1 MRTPSFAIGV
11 VFALLGASACSKP
24 DATPV
29 PTAPRVVTPP
39 TPPST
44 AFPASMRGQYY
55 KNYSP
60 PVDPNAQPN
69 PRTDF
74 ELGDRI
80 RVEEQRTAKW
90 DELSVAGNSLV
101 TAHHWRQ
108 NSERPPVTV
117 SVTCT
122 GDGMCSFTGACNG
135 SVSPGNG
142 SIIITAS
149 GSDDACQYLTG
160 SWKLG
165 NPVSQEQA
173 PSGGFNPQGGGGGG
187 AGGGGGGEGCIM
199 RCAGDQ
205 NACVLR
211 CGTSATE
218 SATQA
223 CVLECAARG
232 QQYVSACG

>member
-1 MRTPSFAIGV
+1 MILRRPSFAIGV

-29 PTAPRVVTPP
+29 PTAPRVVAPP

-60 PVDPNAQPN
+60 PVNPNAQPD
-69 PRTDF
+69 PRAHPSSDQ
-74 ELGDRI
+74 R
-80 RVEEQRTAKW
+80 RVEEQRSAKW

-101 TAHHWRQ
+101 TVSHRVRNYEQ
-108 NSERPPVTV
+108 PPVTV

-122 GDGMCSFTGACNG
+122 GDGMCSFTGACMG
-135 SVSPGNG
+135 SASSSGNG
-142 SIIITAS
+142 NFIITAS
-149 GSDDACQYLTG
+149 GIDEACQYLTG
-160 SWKLG
+160 SWKVG
-165 NPVSQEQA
+165 NPVSQVQA
-173 PSGGFNPQGGGGGG
+173 PSGGFNPQG
-187 AGGGGGGEGCIM
+187 GGGGGGEGCIM

-232 QQYVSACG
+232 QQCVGACG